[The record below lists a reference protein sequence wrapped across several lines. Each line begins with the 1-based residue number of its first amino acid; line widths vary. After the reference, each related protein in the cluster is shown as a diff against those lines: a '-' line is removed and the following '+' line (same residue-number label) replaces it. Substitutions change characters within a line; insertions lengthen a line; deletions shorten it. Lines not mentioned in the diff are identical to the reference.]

1 MKRRDAETIRELVAM
16 LRLQRERNDKL
27 AKKCRQRKFHMR
39 TNDGIIRS
47 LQDKNDAAEAR
58 IAELQARPAAPS
70 VEDVAD
76 ALVGLCQEDLT
87 PSEAAMEVLGIE
99 HHDAAAA
106 MNAAWGRYHA
116 SEDDGA

>member
-1 MKRRDAETIRELVAM
+1 MSRRDAETIRELVAM

-70 VEDVAD
+70 VEVVAD
-76 ALVGLCQEDLT
+76 ALVAMHDGAIGPADALADVFPDFPMDRT
-87 PSEAAMEVLGIE
+87 EAIQ
-99 HHDAAAA
+99 AAYK
-106 MNAAWGRYHA
+106 RYFG
-116 SEDDGA
+116 EKDDGA